1 MSKNGSKRLTN
12 AVVQSDSGVNLSFK
26 LLSAIGI
33 IIIVSGHCYKGGISL
48 AYDWF
53 PIYSFNLAL
62 FVFISGYF
70 YKDKHE
76 DNVLKYIWGRAKRL
90 LIPAYLWNIAYGIF
104 VIIMKNCGYVSGAD
118 VNPYNLFIM
127 PFVDGEAF
135 QYNLGSWFVYHSYC
149 IFGGWY
155 GCRSDFNRN
164 T

>member
-12 AVVQSDSGVNLSFK
+12 AVAQSDSGVNLSFK

-76 DNVLKYIWGRAKRL
+76 DNVL
-90 LIPAYLWNIAYGIF
+90 NTYGAEQ
-104 VIIMKNCGYVSGAD
+104 KDCLS
-118 VNPYNLFIM
+118 L
-127 PFVDGEAF
+127 
-135 QYNLGSWFVYHSYC
+135 H
-149 IFGGWY
+149 IFGILHTVY
-155 GCRSDFNRN
+155 S
-164 T
+164 